1 MFISFDTA
9 NCTIKLF
16 YLCRSNEIVDVFWLE
31 IATFLFQQWG
41 NKSERLLFGKLQSY
55 NVCSCD
61 RMKGFIIDHIFPWY
75 LNEVILALRRC
86 HLNAQL
92 RATLQLLLRF
102 LQLLEA

>member
-1 MFISFDTA
+1 
-9 NCTIKLF
+9 
-16 YLCRSNEIVDVFWLE
+16 
-31 IATFLFQQWG
+31 
-41 NKSERLLFGKLQSY
+41 
-55 NVCSCD
+55 
-61 RMKGFIIDHIFPWY
+61 MKGFIIDHIFPWY